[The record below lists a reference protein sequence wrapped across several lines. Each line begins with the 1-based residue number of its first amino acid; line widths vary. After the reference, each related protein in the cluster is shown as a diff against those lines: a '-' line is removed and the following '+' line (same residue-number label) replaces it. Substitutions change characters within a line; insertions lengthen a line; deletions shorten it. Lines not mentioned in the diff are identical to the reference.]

1 MISPGG
7 YQSPDTAYHYHVVY
21 MNTTRPNFVIYACS
35 IVWNMQVSARTDRK
49 VRDSLSR
56 WCLGTPKCNSE
67 SQYYTI
73 ALYPHVGANE
83 STTGCPPYLRA
94 ILSYLVQSRSL
105 LLLWNNRNKSN
116 APSTVV
122 PRLQQIYE
130 KFFVSLFTT
139 FRWNKDRKYHLFV
152 PHAREISLDWK
163 FSSKESWEESFL
175 YLFVIIDQSH
185 HVLPRLFEKILLHA
199 LPYVMMKESSFLVH
213 QVVLPGEHRPS
224 VSHSCVVADHHHC
237 PVRFCQITTRDGRGW
252 LIINTYL
259 RMHLFLFFLF
269 SNKLLKLFRIKFC
282 LHGES
287 FIFIT

>member
-1 MISPGG
+1 MEHAGIRTYGSKSAWFLIDG
-7 YQSPDTAYHYHVVY
+7 VLV
-21 MNTTRPNFVIYACS
+21 RPNVTVKVNITRSRCTHTLVPTSLPLAVPLIF
-35 IVWNMQVSARTDRK
+35 ARFFLI
-49 VRDSLSR
+49 S
-56 WCLGTPKCNSE
+56 CNHALFSSSE
-67 SQYYTI
+67 IIEINQ
-73 ALYPHVGANE
+73 
-83 STTGCPPYLRA
+83 TT
-94 ILSYLVQSRSL
+94 SSF
-105 LLLWNNRNKSN
+105 N
-116 APSTVV
+116 VV

-185 HVLPRLFEKILLHA
+185 HVLPRLFEKILLHT

-237 PVRFCQITTRDGRGW
+237 PVRFCQITARDGRGG

>member
-116 APSTVV
+116 NKLLQRCTTVAANIWKILCV
-122 PRLQQIYE
+122 SIYYLSLKQRPQISS
-130 KFFVSLFTT
+130 FCPA
-139 FRWNKDRKYHLFV
+139 RKRNIIGL
-152 PHAREISLDWK
+152 EILE
-163 FSSKESWEESFL
+163 ESWGSFL

-185 HVLPRLFEKILLHA
+185 HVLPRLFEKILLHT

-237 PVRFCQITTRDGRGW
+237 PVRFCQITARDGCGR